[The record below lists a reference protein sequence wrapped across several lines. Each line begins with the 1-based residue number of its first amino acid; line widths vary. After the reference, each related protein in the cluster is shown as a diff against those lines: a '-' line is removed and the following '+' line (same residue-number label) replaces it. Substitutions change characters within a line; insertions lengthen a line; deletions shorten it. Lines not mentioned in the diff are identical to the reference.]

1 MREND
6 GSRKT
11 SIFYFLGKWME
22 KSLENLLKKL
32 GEEKRVVMKEV
43 HHRKLAHPE
52 LPTGERD

>member
-1 MREND
+1 
-6 GSRKT
+6 
-11 SIFYFLGKWME
+11 ME